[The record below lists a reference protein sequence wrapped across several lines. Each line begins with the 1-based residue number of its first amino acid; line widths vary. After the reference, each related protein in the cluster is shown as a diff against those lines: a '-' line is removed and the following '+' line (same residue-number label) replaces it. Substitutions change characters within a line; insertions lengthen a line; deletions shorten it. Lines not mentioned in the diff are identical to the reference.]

1 MDILRREFRL
11 DNVRIVSA
19 LPPVNTGR
27 GTAQVNQ
34 PENGFT
40 ISQQTRI
47 DPVLYKS
54 ALGTPVYTNLQF
66 TGKNYEDQYGRPK
79 QFPTL
84 VFDTVIMTVNQSKNI
99 VTTAIQG
106 RDGTVKE
113 YIGMGDYVITINGII
128 TGANGH
134 YPVDEVRELKKML
147 DAPIAIDVVSW
158 YLQNLDISTIVI
170 KDYDIPQV
178 EGGYSYQR
186 FSINALSDT
195 PQEIQIF
202 N

>member
-11 DNVRIVSA
+11 DNVNIVNA
-19 LPPVNTGR
+19 LPPVTIVPS
-27 GTAQVNQ
+27 TPQQ
-34 PENGFT
+34 PGNDYN
-40 ISQQTRI
+40 ISKSSNR
-47 DPVLYKS
+47 DKELYKS
-54 ALGTPVYTNLQF
+54 TLGTPVYTNLQF
-66 TGKNYEDQYGRPK
+66 TGKSYTAQNGEQK
-79 QFPTL
+79 SFKTL
-84 VFDTVIMTVNQSKNI
+84 VFDAVLMTVNQSKNI

-113 YIGMGDYVITINGII
+113 YIGMGDYSLTINGII

-134 YPVDEVRELKKML
+134 YPADEVRDLKRLL
-147 DAPIAIDVVSW
+147 DAPIAIEVVSW
-158 YLQNLDISTIVI
+158 YLQNLDIANIVI
-170 KDYDIPQV
+170 KDYTIEQV

-195 PQEIQIF
+195 PQEIQIY